1 MNHKMFFI
9 IKLIFLTA
17 VIKLSITH
25 ISFIN
30 PYAIALSDG
39 KLLVIHR
46 YGVSICNSQV
56 TEIIDTII
64 SFTGDEE
71 ISTEEALSKITAVSE
86 NGYIFCIINDK
97 TYIFDENGNL
107 LSLNSPKIL
116 TDEITDYYYIIFY
129 FFHFFKI

>member
-1 MNHKMFFI
+1 MNHRLFFI
-9 IKLIFLTA
+9 TKLILLTA
-17 VIKLSITH
+17 VIKLSITI

-30 PYAIALSDG
+30 PYTITLSDG

-71 ISTEEALSKITAVSE
+71 ISTEEALSKITSVSE

-107 LSLNSPKIL
+107 LGKYSNKLLSF
-116 TDEITDYYYIIFY
+116 YYLIFL
-129 FFHFFKI
+129 FLK

>member
-1 MNHKMFFI
+1 MLFAA
-9 IKLIFLTA
+9 IKI
-17 VIKLSITH
+17 SISN

-71 ISTEEALSKITAVSE
+71 ISTEETLSKVTSLSE

-97 TYIFDENGNL
+97 TYIFDENGKHFG
-107 LSLNSPKIL
+107 P
-116 TDEITDYYYIIFY
+116 YI
-129 FFHFFKI
+129 KN